1 VSVAAALAGLTP
13 TGYVAKVAVDVATAR
28 VKPVPTGVTDAI
40 AELLAAR
47 YQVQK
52 FSGLVNQAVA
62 KWHSTDELPAQLL
75 AAVGLVGRVLPRL
88 EEAAAAVRTSQQD
101 AGRRRVLAPRKAK
114 TVAGR
119 GRGRCACRGAGQRRV
134 GGAGVI
140 GRVYR
145 GGNVGGLLRYLY
157 GPGRHNEHESPHLV
171 AAWDLTSAQELATL
185 EPEVLAGHGAH
196 AVRDFRPMTA
206 SMELA
211 TALRPASV
219 TDRMVWHCPLRVAPG
234 HRSLTD
240 AEWAQVARDVMHR
253 TGIAPQGDP
262 GGCRWIAVRHDEESI
277 HIVAV
282 LARQDGS
289 AARVPNDYRRVRE
302 ACLAAEKRYG
312 LTVTA
317 PVDRTAATHT
327 SRAEVEKASRSAAR
341 SGGGVGA
348 VPARDWLREQVQH
361 AAAGAR
367 DPREFLDRLRVAG
380 VIVRERR
387 APDGSLSGY
396 AVGRREP
403 VTEPV
408 LYGGGKLAPDLTL
421 PKLQARWAAAGGS
434 GVLGGGPSALEQDRA
449 QLWKQATEAAAH
461 AAEQVREHAGRSDV
475 AGMAG
480 AGDAAAA
487 AAEVLT
493 AASRLI
499 EGDGGGPLTQAAR
512 DYDRAAREASGRR
525 LEPTL
530 AGAMLRTAALQL
542 ARSSEAGRNEAAQIA
557 LLVAQIGSL
566 SLSVS
571 RLREAQGRAAQ
582 AAAARR
588 AAGRV
593 ADSADRW
600 LGEVR
605 TLVAEQE
612 RRKASARRLT
622 VRSSTPTKRPHGPTQ
637 GPGRSR

>member
-1 VSVAAALAGLTP
+1 MLG
-13 TGYVAKVAVDVATAR
+13 
-28 VKPVPTGVTDAI
+28 
-40 AELLAAR
+40 
-47 YQVQK
+47 
-52 FSGLVNQAVA
+52 
-62 KWHSTDELPAQLL
+62 
-75 AAVGLVGRVLPRL
+75 
-88 EEAAAAVRTSQQD
+88 
-101 AGRRRVLAPRKAK
+101 AGRRS
-114 TVAGR
+114 
-119 GRGRCACRGAGQRRV
+119 
-134 GGAGVI
+134 
-140 GRVYR
+140 
-145 GGNVGGLLRYLY
+145 GNVGGLLRYLY

-171 AAWDLTSAQELATL
+171 AAWDLESAQELATF
-185 EPEVLAGHGAH
+185 EPEVLSGEGAH

-206 SMELA
+206 SIELA

-234 HRSLTD
+234 DRSLTD

-253 TGIAPQGDP
+253 TAIARQGDP

-277 HIVAV
+277 HLVAV

-302 ACLAAEKRYG
+302 ACLVAEQRYG

-317 PVDRTAATHT
+317 PADRTAATHT
-327 SRAEVEKASRSAAR
+327 TRAEVEKANRAAAR
-341 SGGGVGA
+341 SGGAVGS

-367 DPREFLDRLRVAG
+367 DPRDFLDRLRVAG
-380 VIVRERR
+380 VVVRERR

-396 AVGRREP
+396 AVGRREAG
-403 VTEPV
+403 TDPV

-421 PKLQARWAAAGGS
+421 PKLQARWARAGGP
-434 GVLGGGPSALEQDRA
+434 GVSAGAPSAPEQDRA

-461 AAEQVREHAGRSDV
+461 AAEQVRQHADNSDLD
-475 AGMAG
+475 GMAG

-499 EGDGGGPLTQAAR
+499 EGDSGGPLKQAAR
-512 DYDRAAREASGRR
+512 DYDRAARETRGR
-525 LEPTL
+525 LPQPTL
-530 AGAMLRTAALQL
+530 AGTMLRTAALQL
-542 ARSSEAGRNEAAQIA
+542 ARSGKAGRNEAAQIA

-588 AAGRV
+588 AAGQV
-593 ADSADRW
+593 ADSADHWVR
-600 LGEVR
+600 EVR

-612 RRKASARRLT
+612 RRKASASRLT
-622 VRSSTPTKRPHGPTQ
+622 ARSSTPTKQPQGPAQ

>member
-1 VSVAAALAGLTP
+1 M
-13 TGYVAKVAVDVATAR
+13 
-28 VKPVPTGVTDAI
+28 
-40 AELLAAR
+40 
-47 YQVQK
+47 
-52 FSGLVNQAVA
+52 
-62 KWHSTDELPAQLL
+62 
-75 AAVGLVGRVLPRL
+75 
-88 EEAAAAVRTSQQD
+88 
-101 AGRRRVLAPRKAK
+101 
-114 TVAGR
+114 
-119 GRGRCACRGAGQRRV
+119 
-134 GGAGVI
+134 I

-171 AAWDLTSAQELATL
+171 AAWDLESALELATL
-185 EPEVLAGHGAH
+185 EPEVLSGDGAH
-196 AVRDFRPMTA
+196 AVRDYRPMTA

-211 TALRPASV
+211 TALRPASG

-234 HRSLTD
+234 DRSLTD

-253 TGIAPQGDP
+253 TGIAPLGDP

-317 PVDRTAATHT
+317 PADRTAATHT
-327 SRAEVEKASRSAAR
+327 TRAEVEKATRSAAR
-341 SGGGVGA
+341 SGGGVAA

-367 DPREFLDRLRVAG
+367 EPREFLDRLRVAG
-380 VIVRERR
+380 VVVRERR
-387 APDGSLSGY
+387 APDGSLAGY

-403 VTEPV
+403 GTDPV

-421 PKLQARWAAAGGS
+421 PKLQARWTGAGGPTAPT
-434 GVLGGGPSALEQDRA
+434 GAPTAPEQDRA

-461 AAEQVREHAGRSDV
+461 AAEQVRQHAGSSDTG
-475 AGMAG
+475 GMADV
-480 AGDAAAA
+480 GDAAAA

-493 AASRLI
+493 AASRLV
-499 EGDGGGPLTQAAR
+499 EGDVGGPLTQAAR
-512 DYDRAAREASGRR
+512 DYDRAAREVRGR
-525 LEPTL
+525 LPEPTL
-530 AGAMLRTAALQL
+530 AGTMLRTAALQL
-542 ARSSEAGRNEAAQIA
+542 ARGGKAGRNEAAKIA

-571 RLREAQGRAAQ
+571 RLREAQGRPAQ

-588 AAGRV
+588 AAGQV

-600 LGEVR
+600 VGEVR
-605 TLVAEQE
+605 TVVAEQQ
-612 RRKASARRLT
+612 RRQAAVGRAGARSPT
-622 VRSSTPTKRPHGPTQ
+622 TTTTPTTTPTPTKRPQGPTQ